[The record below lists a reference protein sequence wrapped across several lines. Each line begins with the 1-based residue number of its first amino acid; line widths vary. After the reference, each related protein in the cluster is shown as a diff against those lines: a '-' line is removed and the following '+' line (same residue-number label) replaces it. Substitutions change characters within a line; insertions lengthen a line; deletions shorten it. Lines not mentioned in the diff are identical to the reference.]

1 MRDNLGKTG
10 NAPIVK
16 VGHTNS
22 GYLGSEQQGAHV
34 LDVVWRV
41 KRCNPRAIY
50 VCDPVMGHPS
60 KGCVVPP
67 GVQLHHAESSVAF
80 TAPTCSSLES

>member
-1 MRDNLGKTG
+1 MQPSAVL
-10 NAPIVK
+10 
-16 VGHTNS
+16 S

-34 LDVVWRV
+34 LDVVRRV

-60 KGCVVPP
+60 KGCVVSP

>member
-1 MRDNLGKTG
+1 MQPSAVL
-10 NAPIVK
+10 
-16 VGHTNS
+16 S

-34 LDVVWRV
+34 LDVVRRV

-50 VCDPVMGHPS
+50 VCHPVMGHPS
-60 KGCVVPP
+60 KCCVVSP

-80 TAPTCSSLES
+80 PMFCAPACSSLES